1 MKLLV
6 SSCVL
11 GLPTRYDGD
20 GEFNKDEKLIDIL
33 IKKDI
38 PFIPL
43 CAEQLGG
50 LETPREPT
58 EIERG
63 FTSKDILNGKGRV
76 LTKEGDDLTERFLK
90 GAYLVFDF
98 CKKHNITHAVLA
110 QRSPSCGYSKVYDGS
125 FTGKLIDG
133 KGILAQLLE
142 DNGIIIV
149 KDLKELKLS

>member
-11 GLPTRYDGD
+11 GLPTRYDGN

-33 IKKDI
+33 IKKNI
-38 PFIPL
+38 FFIPL

-58 EIERG
+58 EIEKG
-63 FTSKDILNGKGRV
+63 FTSKDILSGKGKI
-76 LTKEGDDLTERFLK
+76 LTKSGKDLTEKFLK
-90 GAYLVFDF
+90 GAHIVLEF
-98 CKKHNITHAVLA
+98 CKGYEITHAVLA

-125 FTGKLIDG
+125 FEGKLIEG

-142 DNGIIIV
+142 DNGIRIV
-149 KDLKELKLS
+149 EDYRELLK